1 MTKGDSRQ
9 PNAER
14 ERWRATTRAKALERQ
29 LTAILTHPELGPLAR
44 PVADSATPGAPART
58 PAVPAHGEDPALRQ
72 AWDRYN
78 ATEDPFQAFAE
89 LVSFAE
95 ERGAQRALGEVDTRE
110 TERTSQHRATQRN
123 TLIAKTVNDTVAQ
136 EAPDVDLELFWSFGQ
151 QAAHETPA
159 EITNTSERIIW
170 QKDRMVALARAKQQA
185 ILTRATTAEDEA
197 NRMRATAAPVIPG
210 GSSERPAGA
219 PSPTPAAP
227 RSFVDQTRDLRRRTV
242 GAH

>member
-1 MTKGDSRQ
+1 MST
-9 PNAER
+9 AER
-14 ERWRATTRAKALERQ
+14 
-29 LTAILTHPELGPLAR
+29 
-44 PVADSATPGAPART
+44 
-58 PAVPAHGEDPALRQ
+58 
-72 AWDRYN
+72 
-78 ATEDPFQAFAE
+78 
-89 LVSFAE
+89 
-95 ERGAQRALGEVDTRE
+95 RGARRAVGDL
-110 TERTSQHRATQRN
+110 TERTNQQRAAQRN
-123 TLIAKTVNDTVAQ
+123 VALARTINDTVAQ
-136 EAPDVDLELFWSFGQ
+136 EAPDVDPELFWSFGQ
-151 QAAHETPA
+151 QATQETPA
-159 EITNTSERIIW
+159 EITNTSERIVW